1 MTGDPMNPLRDFT
14 LCLLGLSLAAST
26 GAVSQQERD
35 RSKIPE
41 KYRWNLA
48 DIYPDDEAWAKA
60 KDAFV
65 AKIGP
70 ADKPEGVMEQFR
82 GKLGESPATLLA
94 CLNGSSDLAKEYARL
109 SVYASLLSDQDI
121 SIAANVE
128 KVQTIG
134 QAGSTFGA
142 KLSFIE
148 PELLQVGKE
157 KIEGFIAAEPKLGI
171 YKHYLEDVLR
181 RKAHTGTA
189 NEEKIIAD
197 ASLMADAP
205 SNMYGVFSNADFPFP
220 SVTLSDGKT
229 VKLDKAAFALYRAV
243 PNRDD
248 RMKVFDAFF
257 GAIDRYRGTFGT
269 QLYAEVKKDM
279 FYKSARKYGSSLEVA
294 LDADNIPV
302 AVYKGL
308 VKSVNDNLATFHRYL
323 KLRARMLGV
332 DQLHYYDLYSPVV
345 KNTDINYTYEEAEKL
360 VLASLAPLGADYIA
374 VAKKGF
380 ADRWL
385 DVYPNTG
392 KRSGAYSQG
401 AAYDVHP
408 YMLLNYNGKYD
419 DVSTL
424 AHEFGHTMHSYLAN
438 TSQPWPTSQYSTFVA
453 EVASTFN
460 EALLMDYML
469 KTVKDDD
476 VRLSMLGSYLDGMKG
491 TLFRQTQFAE
501 FELAIHDSAENGV
514 SLTGDMLD
522 ALYEKITRRYY
533 GHDQGVCIVDSSVR
547 AEWAYIPHFYY
558 NFYVFQYATS
568 VTASSA
574 LSEQVLGGDKGVT
587 KKYLEMLHSGGSDYP
602 IELLKRAGIDMTTP
616 VPFQLA
622 MKKMNRVMDEMEKIL
637 DKKKH

>member
-1 MTGDPMNPLRDFT
+1 MNPLRDFT

-533 GHDQGVCIVDSSVR
+533 GHDQGICIVDSSVR

-637 DKKKH
+637 EKKKH

>member
-1 MTGDPMNPLRDFT
+1 MSGDPMNPMRDFT

-26 GAVSQQERD
+26 SAISQQERD
-35 RSKIPE
+35 RTKIPE

-48 DIYPDDEAWAKA
+48 DIYPNDDAWAKA

-65 AKIGP
+65 AKIGAP
-70 ADKPEGVMEQFR
+70 GKDEGAMERFKNR
-82 GKLGESPATLLA
+82 LAESPATLLD
-94 CLNGSSDLAKEYARL
+94 CLNESSGLAKEYARI

-121 SIAANVE
+121 NNASNLE

-134 QAGSTFGA
+134 QVGSTFGA

-148 PELLQVGKE
+148 PELLKMGKE
-157 KIEGFIAAEPKLGI
+157 KIESFIAAEPKLGI

-181 RKAHTGTA
+181 RKNHTGTT

-205 SNMYGVFSNADFPFP
+205 YNIYGVFSNAEFPYP
-220 SVTLSDGKT
+220 SVKLSNDST
-229 VKLDKAAFALYRAV
+229 VVLDKANFSKYRAL
-243 PNRDD
+243 PNRED
-248 RMKVFDAFF
+248 RMNVFDAFF
-257 GAIDRYRGTFGT
+257 GAIDKYKGSFGA

-279 FYKSARKYGSSLEVA
+279 FYKNARNYGSSLEVA
-294 LDADNIPV
+294 LDGDNIPV

-323 KLRARMLGV
+323 KLRQRMLGV
-332 DQLHYYDLYSPVV
+332 DQLHYYDLYAPVV
-345 KNTDINYTYEEAEKL
+345 KNTDINYSYEEAEKL
-360 VLASLAPLGADYIA
+360 VLASLTPLGPDYIA

-401 AAYDVHP
+401 AAYDIHP

-460 EALLMDYML
+460 EALLLDHML

-476 VRLSMLGSYLDGMKG
+476 VRLSMLGNYLDNMKG

-501 FELAIHDSAENGV
+501 FELAIHESAESGV

-533 GHDQGVCIVDSSVR
+533 GHDQGICIVDSCVR
-547 AEWAYIPHFYY
+547 SEWAYIPHFYY

-574 LSEQVLGGDKGVT
+574 LSEEVLAGDKAVT
-587 KKYLEMLHSGGSDYP
+587 KKYLEMLRSGGADYP
-602 IELLKRAGIDMTTP
+602 IELLKKAGIDMTTP

-637 DKKKH
+637 DKKK

>member
-533 GHDQGVCIVDSSVR
+533 GHDQGICIVDSSVR

-637 DKKKH
+637 EKKKH

>member
-1 MTGDPMNPLRDFT
+1 MNPLRDVT

-26 GAVSQQERD
+26 GAISQQRD

-48 DIYPDDEAWAKA
+48 DIYPSDEAWAKA
-60 KDAFV
+60 KDAFI

-70 ADKPEGVMEQFR
+70 PDKPEGAMERFR
-82 GKLGESPATLLA
+82 GKLAESPATLLA
-94 CLNGSSDLAKEYARL
+94 SLDMSSDMAKEYARL

-134 QAGSTFGA
+134 QVGSTFGA

-148 PELLQVGKE
+148 PELLAMGKE
-157 KIEGFIAAEPKLGI
+157 KIESFIAAEPKLGV
-171 YKHYLEDVLR
+171 YRHYLEDVLR
-181 RKAHTGTA
+181 RKDHTGTA
-189 NEEKIIAD
+189 KEEKIIAD
-197 ASLMADAP
+197 ASLMTDAP
-205 SNMYGVFSNADFPFP
+205 SNIYGVFSNADFPFP

-243 PNRDD
+243 PNRED
-248 RMKVFDAFF
+248 RKKVFDAFF
-257 GAIDRYRGTFGT
+257 GKIDEFRGTFGT

-279 FYKSARKYGSSLEVA
+279 FYRSARNYGSSLQVA

-308 VKSVNDNLATFHRYL
+308 VQSVNDNLSTFHRYL

-332 DQLHYYDLYSPVV
+332 DQLHYYDLYAPVV
-345 KNTDINYTYEEAEKL
+345 KSVDIDYSYEEAEKL
-360 VLASLAPLGADYIA
+360 VLASLTPLGPDYIA

-401 AAYDVHP
+401 AVYDAHP

-424 AHEFGHTMHSYLAN
+424 AHEYGHTMHSYLAN

-460 EALLMDYML
+460 EALLLDYML
-469 KTVKDDD
+469 KTVKDDN
-476 VRLSMLGSYLDGMKG
+476 VRLSMLGSYLDNMKG

-501 FELAIHDSAENGV
+501 FELAIHDSAESGV

-533 GHDQGVCIVDSSVR
+533 GHDQGICIVDDCVR

-574 LSEQVLGGDKGVT
+574 LSEEVLGGDKAVT
-587 KKYLEMLHSGGSDYP
+587 KRYLEMLRSGGSDYP
-602 IELLKRAGIDMTTP
+602 INLLKKAGIDMTTP
-616 VPFQLA
+616 APFQLA
-622 MKKMNRVMDEMEKIL
+622 MKKMNRVMDEIEKIL
-637 DKKKH
+637 DRKKH

>member
-1 MTGDPMNPLRDFT
+1 MNPLRDVT

-26 GAVSQQERD
+26 GAISQQRD

-48 DIYPDDEAWAKA
+48 DIYPSDEAWAKA

-65 AKIGP
+65 AKIGAP
-70 ADKPEGVMEQFR
+70 DKPEGAMERFR
-82 GKLGESPATLLA
+82 GKLAESPATLLA
-94 CLNGSSDLAKEYARL
+94 SLDMSSDMAKEYARL

-134 QAGSTFGA
+134 QVGSTFGA

-148 PELLQVGKE
+148 PELLAMGKE
-157 KIEGFIAAEPKLGI
+157 KIESFIAAEPKLAV
-171 YKHYLEDVLR
+171 YRHYLEDVLR
-181 RKAHTGTA
+181 RKDHTGTA
-189 NEEKIIAD
+189 KEEKIIAD
-197 ASLMADAP
+197 ASLMTDAP
-205 SNMYGVFSNADFPFP
+205 SNIYGVFSNADFPFP
-220 SVTLSDGKT
+220 SVTLSDGKS

-248 RMKVFDAFF
+248 RKKVFEAFF
-257 GAIDRYRGTFGT
+257 GKIDEFRGTFGT

-279 FYKSARKYGSSLEVA
+279 FYRSARNYGSSLQVA
-294 LDADNIPV
+294 LDADSIPV

-308 VKSVNDNLATFHRYL
+308 VQSVNDNLSTFHRYL
-323 KLRARMLGV
+323 KLRARMLGL
-332 DQLHYYDLYSPVV
+332 DQLHYYDLYAPVMKSV
-345 KNTDINYTYEEAEKL
+345 DIDYSYEEAEKL

-401 AAYDVHP
+401 AVYDVHP

-424 AHEFGHTMHSYLAN
+424 AHEYGHTMHSYLAN

-460 EALLMDYML
+460 EALLLDHML

-476 VRLSMLGSYLDGMKG
+476 VRLSMLGSYLDNMKG

-501 FELAIHDSAENGV
+501 FELAIHDSAESGV

-533 GHDQGVCIVDSSVR
+533 GHDQGICVVDDCVR

-574 LSEQVLGGDKGVT
+574 LSEEVLGGDKAVT
-587 KKYLEMLHSGGSDYP
+587 KRYLDMLRSGGADYP
-602 IELLKRAGIDMTTP
+602 INLLKKAGIDMTTP
-616 VPFQLA
+616 APFQLA
-622 MKKMNRVMDEMEKIL
+622 MKKMNRVMDEIEKIL